1 MCWHQ
6 MFPYDRRINK
16 PRTRADVVALPAQF
30 RCDGGNVQHAKD
42 WPSMCM
48 DVPES
53 AALRASIDVMQQPSL
68 VALVNDQ
75 QVQLRAAIETE
86 LKFP

>member
-1 MCWHQ
+1 
-6 MFPYDRRINK
+6 
-16 PRTRADVVALPAQF
+16 
-30 RCDGGNVQHAKD
+30 
-42 WPSMCM
+42 M